1 MGADGGLVDLAQVV
15 EQQAAL
21 RRVATL
27 VARGVPP
34 TAVFDAVAAELDR
47 LIGADGAVID
57 RYEADGT
64 ITVVASSGSGLPV
77 GTRGSLLG
85 SPVSAQV
92 WSTGRSVRVNSYAGV
107 DDPLAVQIR
116 ELGIRSAVGA
126 PIAVEGRLW
135 GLTVAFTRQEEPMA
149 ADAEARIADFTD
161 LVGTAIANAQAR
173 ADLVAS
179 RTRVVIAADQARRH
193 IERDLHDGIQ
203 QRLVSLAVAARMVEA
218 DLPAGTPELRARL
231 SALTDGLTGAL
242 DELREISRGIHPA
255 ILSDGGL
262 GPALKSLARRS
273 AVAVQL
279 DVCSDRLPE
288 PVEVAG
294 YYVVAEAL
302 ANAAKYAHATVVHV
316 DAAVSDG
323 RLHMTVRDNGIGGAD
338 PASGTGLT
346 GLTDRVEALGGTI
359 TLDSP
364 AGHGTSLQVELPL
377 AVH

>member
-1 MGADGGLVDLAQVV
+1 M
-15 EQQAAL
+15 
-21 RRVATL
+21 
-27 VARGVPP
+27 PP

-64 ITVVASSGSGLPV
+64 ITVLASSGSGLPV
-77 GTRGSLLG
+77 GTRGSLEG

-92 WSTGRSVRVNSYAGV
+92 WRTGRSVRVNSYAGGSG
-107 DDPLAVQIR
+107 PLAEQIR
-116 ELGIRSAVGA
+116 GLGIRSAVGA

-135 GLTVAFTRQEEPMA
+135 GLTVAFTTREEPMA

-179 RTRVVIAADQARRH
+179 RTRVVIAADQARRR

-203 QRLVSLAVAARMVEA
+203 QRLVSLAVAARMIEA
-218 DLPAGTPELRARL
+218 DLPSGTSHLRARL
-231 SALTDGLTGAL
+231 SALTDGLTAAL

-302 ANAAKYAHATVVHV
+302 ANATKYAHAAVVHV
-316 DAAVSDG
+316 ATAVSDG
-323 RLHMTVRDNGIGGAD
+323 RLHITVRDHGVGGAD
-338 PASGTGLT
+338 PACGSGLT
-346 GLTDRVEALGGTI
+346 GLADRVEALGGTI

-364 AGHGTSLQVELPL
+364 IGHGTSLHVELPL